1 MDCLSREQLLLLQH
15 NLTYEVYEE
24 FMSMFEETDERIPD
38 DEEEAYRCIL
48 DVLKRHKYFGQ
59 ISGWGD
65 NAIYVNIPADFNN
78 SILKIHIRD
87 SGVETQKELVQYL
100 DSYQQEFRSVLEK
113 ELQEYSSCLKVKD
126 SIIN

>member
-24 FMSMFEETDERIPD
+24 FISMFEETDERIPD

-59 ISGWGD
+59 VSGWGD

-78 SILKIHIRD
+78 SVLKTHIRD
-87 SGVETQKELVQYL
+87 SEVETQKELVQYL
-100 DSYQQEFRSVLEK
+100 DNYPQDSRKELDQ
-113 ELQEYSSCLKVKD
+113 ELQEYSSCLRVKD
-126 SIIN
+126 SLMY

>member
-24 FMSMFEETDERIPD
+24 FISMFQENDERIPD
-38 DEEEAYRCIL
+38 DEEESYRCIL

-59 ISGWGD
+59 VSGWGD

-78 SILKIHIRD
+78 SVLKTHIRD
-87 SGVETQKELVQYL
+87 SEVETQKELVQYL
-100 DSYQQEFRSVLEK
+100 DSYPQNSRKELDQ
-113 ELQEYSSCLKVKD
+113 ELQEYSSCLRVKD
-126 SIIN
+126 SLMY

>member
-24 FMSMFEETDERIPD
+24 FMGMFEEPDERIPD
-38 DEEEAYRCIL
+38 DEEESYRYIL
-48 DVLKRHKYFGQ
+48 GVLKRHKYFGQ

-65 NAIYVNIPADFNN
+65 QAIYVNIPADFNN
-78 SILKIHIRD
+78 STLKKHIRD
-87 SGVETQKELVQYL
+87 YEVETQKELVQYL
-100 DSYQQEFRSVLEK
+100 DRYPHDFRKVLDK

-126 SIIN
+126 SI

>member
-24 FMSMFEETDERIPD
+24 FMSMFEEADERIPD
-38 DEEEAYRCIL
+38 DEEESYRYIL

-65 NAIYVNIPADFNN
+65 QAIYVNIPADFNN
-78 SILKIHIRD
+78 SILKRHIKD
-87 SGVETQKELVQYL
+87 SEVETQKELVQYL
-100 DSYQQEFRSVLEK
+100 DSYPQNFRESTGLDYM
-113 ELQEYSSCLKVKD
+113 LRSCLRVKD
-126 SIIN
+126 SI

>member
-24 FMSMFEETDERIPD
+24 FISMFQENDERIPD
-38 DEEEAYRCIL
+38 DEEESYRCIL

-59 ISGWGD
+59 VSGWGD

-78 SILKIHIRD
+78 SILKTHIRD
-87 SGVETQKELVQYL
+87 SEVETQKELVQYL
-100 DSYQQEFRSVLEK
+100 DSYPQEFRSVLDK
-113 ELQEYSSCLKVKD
+113 ELQAYSNCLRVKD
-126 SIIN
+126 SI

>member
-24 FMSMFEETDERIPD
+24 FMSMFEEPDERIPD
-38 DEEEAYRCIL
+38 DEEESYRYIL
-48 DVLKRHKYFGQ
+48 GVLKTHKYFGQ

-65 NAIYVNIPADFNN
+65 QAIYVNIPADFNN
-78 SILKIHIRD
+78 STLKSHIKG
-87 SGVETQKELVQYL
+87 SEVETQKELVQYL
-100 DSYQQEFRSVLEK
+100 DSYAQNFRENLDK

-126 SIIN
+126 SI

>member
-24 FMSMFEETDERIPD
+24 FMSMFEEADERIPD
-38 DEEEAYRCIL
+38 DEEESYRYIL

-65 NAIYVNIPADFNN
+65 QAIYVNIPADFNN
-78 SILKIHIRD
+78 SILKTHLEYQ
-87 SGVETQKELVQYL
+87 VLETQKDLVQYL
-100 DSYQQEFRSVLEK
+100 SLMKLSRLLFFSLES
-113 ELQEYSSCLKVKD
+113 LLKQ
-126 SIIN
+126 

>member
-24 FMSMFEETDERIPD
+24 FISMFEETDERIPD
-38 DEEEAYRCIL
+38 DEGEAYRCIL

-59 ISGWGD
+59 VSGWGD

-78 SILKIHIRD
+78 SVLKTHIRD
-87 SGVETQKELVQYL
+87 SEVETQKELVQYL
-100 DSYQQEFRSVLEK
+100 DSYPQDSRKELDQ
-113 ELQEYSSCLKVKD
+113 ELQEYSSCLRVKD
-126 SIIN
+126 SLMY

>member
-24 FMSMFEETDERIPD
+24 FMSMFDKGEERIPD
-38 DEEEAYRCIL
+38 DEEESYRYIL

-65 NAIYVNIPADFNN
+65 QAIYVNIPADFNN
-78 SILKIHIRD
+78 SILKSHIKD
-87 SGVETQKELVQYL
+87 SEVETQKELVQYL
-100 DSYQQEFRSVLEK
+100 DSYAQNFRENLDK
-113 ELQEYSSCLKVKD
+113 ELQEYSSCLRVKD
-126 SIIN
+126 SI

>member
-24 FMSMFEETDERIPD
+24 FMSMFKDDEKIPED
-38 DEEEAYRCIL
+38 DEEAGRYIL

-59 ISGWGD
+59 VSGWGD

-78 SILKIHIRD
+78 SILKTHIRD
-87 SGVETQKELVQYL
+87 SEVETQKELVQYL
-100 DSYQQEFRSVLEK
+100 DSYPQEFRSVLDK
-113 ELQEYSSCLKVKD
+113 ELQAYSNCLRVKD
-126 SIIN
+126 SI

>member
-59 ISGWGD
+59 VSGWGD

-78 SILKIHIRD
+78 SVLKTHIRD
-87 SGVETQKELVQYL
+87 SEVETQKELVQYL
-100 DSYQQEFRSVLEK
+100 DSYPQDSRKELDQ
-113 ELQEYSSCLKVKD
+113 ELQEYSSCLRVKD
-126 SIIN
+126 SLMY

>member
-1 MDCLSREQLLLLQH
+1 MDCLSREQLLLLQQ

-24 FMSMFEETDERIPD
+24 FMGMFDKDEERIPD
-38 DEEEAYRCIL
+38 DGEEAYRFIL

-65 NAIYVNIPADFNN
+65 QAIYVNIPADFNN
-78 SILKIHIRD
+78 SILKKHLEYQ
-87 SGVETQKELVQYL
+87 VLETQKDLVQYL
-100 DSYQQEFRSVLEK
+100 DRYPQQAEIKELDK

-126 SIIN
+126 SI

>member
-24 FMSMFEETDERIPD
+24 FMSMFKDDEKIPED
-38 DEEEAYRCIL
+38 DEEAGRYIL

-59 ISGWGD
+59 VSGWGD

-78 SILKIHIRD
+78 SILKTHIRD
-87 SGVETQKELVQYL
+87 SEVETQKELVRYL
-100 DSYQQEFRSVLEK
+100 DSYPQEFRSVLDK
-113 ELQEYSSCLKVKD
+113 ELRAYSNCLRVKD
-126 SIIN
+126 SI

>member
-24 FMSMFEETDERIPD
+24 FISMFEETDERIPD

-59 ISGWGD
+59 VSGWGD

-78 SILKIHIRD
+78 SVLKTHIRD
-87 SGVETQKELVQYL
+87 SEVETQKELVQYL
-100 DSYQQEFRSVLEK
+100 DSYPQDSRKELDQ
-113 ELQEYSSCLKVKD
+113 ELQEYSSCLRVKD
-126 SIIN
+126 SLMY

>member
-24 FMSMFEETDERIPD
+24 FISMFEETDERIPD

-59 ISGWGD
+59 VSGWGD

-78 SILKIHIRD
+78 SVLKTHIRD
-87 SGVETQKELVQYL
+87 SEVETQKELVQYL
-100 DSYQQEFRSVLEK
+100 DSYPQDSRKELDQ
-113 ELQEYSSCLKVKD
+113 ELQEYSSCLRVKD
-126 SIIN
+126 SI

>member
-24 FMSMFEETDERIPD
+24 FMSMFEEDNERIPD
-38 DEEEAYRCIL
+38 GEEEAYRFIL

-65 NAIYVNIPADFNN
+65 QAIYVNIPADFNN
-78 SILKIHIRD
+78 SVLKKHIRD
-87 SGVETQKELVQYL
+87 YEVETQKELVQYL
-100 DSYQQEFRSVLEK
+100 DSYSQEFRSVLDK
-113 ELQEYSSCLKVKD
+113 ELQVYSSCLRVKD
-126 SIIN
+126 SI

>member
-15 NLTYEVYEE
+15 NLTYEAYEE

-38 DEEEAYRCIL
+38 DEEESYRYIL
-48 DVLKRHKYFGQ
+48 DVLKRHEYFGQ

-65 NAIYVNIPADFNN
+65 QAIYVNIPADFNN
-78 SILKIHIRD
+78 SILKKHIRD
-87 SGVETQKELVQYL
+87 YEVETQKEL
-100 DSYQQEFRSVLEK
+100 DK

-126 SIIN
+126 SI

>member
-24 FMSMFEETDERIPD
+24 FMSMFKDDEKIPED
-38 DEEEAYRCIL
+38 DEEAGRYIL

-65 NAIYVNIPADFNN
+65 QAIYVNIPADFNN
-78 SILKIHIRD
+78 SILKTHIRD
-87 SGVETQKELVQYL
+87 SEVETQKELVQYL
-100 DSYQQEFRSVLEK
+100 DSYPQNFRESTGLDYM
-113 ELQEYSSCLKVKD
+113 LRSCLRVKD
-126 SIIN
+126 SI

>member
-24 FMSMFEETDERIPD
+24 FMGMFDKGEERIPD
-38 DEEEAYRCIL
+38 DEEESYRYIL

-65 NAIYVNIPADFNN
+65 QAIYVNIPADFNN
-78 SILKIHIRD
+78 SILKSHIKD
-87 SGVETQKELVQYL
+87 SEVETQKELVQYL
-100 DSYQQEFRSVLEK
+100 DSYAQNFRENLDK

-126 SIIN
+126 SI

>member
-24 FMSMFEETDERIPD
+24 FISMFEETDERIPD

-59 ISGWGD
+59 VSGWGD

-78 SILKIHIRD
+78 SVLKTHIRD
-87 SGVETQKELVQYL
+87 SEVETQKELVQYL
-100 DSYQQEFRSVLEK
+100 DSYPQNSRKELDQ
-113 ELQEYSSCLKVKD
+113 ELQEYSSCLRVKD
-126 SIIN
+126 SLMY

>member
-24 FMSMFEETDERIPD
+24 FMGMFDKGEERIPD
-38 DEEEAYRCIL
+38 DEEESYRYIL
-48 DVLKRHKYFGQ
+48 DVLKRHEYFGQ

-65 NAIYVNIPADFNN
+65 QAIYVNIPADFNN
-78 SILKIHIRD
+78 SVLKTHIRD
-87 SGVETQKELVQYL
+87 AEVETQKELVQYL
-100 DSYQQEFRSVLEK
+100 DSYAQNFRKNLDK

-126 SIIN
+126 SI

>member
-24 FMSMFEETDERIPD
+24 FISMFEETDERIPD

-65 NAIYVNIPADFNN
+65 QAIYVNIPADFNN
-78 SILKIHIRD
+78 SDLKTHIRD
-87 SGVETQKELVQYL
+87 AEVETQKELAQYL
-100 DSYQQEFRSVLEK
+100 DSYAQNFRENLDK

-126 SIIN
+126 SI